1 MARRARLIIVVKDQL
16 EHGMDWQTGNSSVEH
31 ATPLHVYETFSTNDA
46 GSTKS
51 ATKNQTPQAPLVL
64 PGSSNIAS
72 PVAQP
77 EHKKKTRRSCRT
89 AHAFAEKS
97 YRERLNAQVDSLECA
112 IRQYRTTSDMEDM
125 SFTMDRARPKGETID
140 NATQHIADLWSRF
153 KLRKERNDNLFS
165 CIQGLEK
172 LADCA
177 SCPGIDTA
185 GSQLHQTRDC

>member
-1 MARRARLIIVVKDQL
+1 
-16 EHGMDWQTGNSSVEH
+16 MDWQTGNSYVEH
-31 ATPLHVYETFSTNDA
+31 ATPLHVYESVSTNDA
-46 GSTKS
+46 SSTES
-51 ATKNQTPQAPLVL
+51 ATENQTPQAPLVL
-64 PGSSNIAS
+64 PGFSNIVS
-72 PVAQP
+72 PVGQP
-77 EHKKKTRRSCRT
+77 EHKKKTP
-89 AHAFAEKS
+89 HAFAEKS

-112 IRQYRTTSDMEDM
+112 IRQYRMTPDMEDM

-140 NATQHIADLWSRF
+140 NATEHIADLWSRF

-185 GSQLHQTRDC
+185 GSQLHQTRDY